1 MNVIEEDLFEI
12 KDDGVEHICE
22 CLCWTRRIQEKNK
35 RQKKRKED
43 DDVYFFFDL
52 FVLVK
57 FGLIS

>member
-35 RQKKRKED
+35 RQKKRKEKKMMM
-43 DDVYFFFDL
+43 FIFS
-52 FVLVK
+52 
-57 FGLIS
+57 LIYSYW

>member
-35 RQKKRKED
+35 RQKTKEKKRR
-43 DDVYFFFDL
+43 
-52 FVLVK
+52 
-57 FGLIS
+57 